1 MVLDAR
7 FRLFDGQAVKN
18 TGVHHHAG
26 VAVRKRLF
34 FNVAALDDLDDRQ
47 IEFLRKFPVARVVR
61 RHRHDRAGAVGNEH
75 IVGDEDRDLRAGQ
88 RVDGFH
94 AFEPHAGLILRD
106 LGALEIGFFRGL
118 GLIRTDLLQIG
129 ELVRPL
135 LDERVLRGNNHVR
148 GAVQRIGARRI
159 DGERIARR
167 RLEIDLGAF
176 GAADPVF
183 LLRFDALRVID
194 EVEIVDQPLRI
205 SRNLQHPLGFNLV
218 DDLAAAALADAVDDL
233 LVREHALAGGAP
245 VDGHLLFVGE
255 PFLEEL
261 EENPLRPL
269 VVFRVG
275 RADLAVPVK
284 RDAER
289 LDLLFKAS
297 DVLRRDLRRMD
308 VVLDRVVLGRQAE
321 RVPADRIK
329 DVIAF

>member
-1 MVLDAR
+1 M
-7 FRLFDGQAVKN
+7 
-18 TGVHHHAG
+18 
-26 VAVRKRLF
+26 
-34 FNVAALDDLDDRQ
+34 
-47 IEFLRKFPVARVVR
+47 R

-245 VDGHLLFVGE
+245 VDVHLLLIGQPRFE
-255 PFLEEL
+255 QL
-261 EENPLRPL
+261 EENPLGPL
-269 VVFRVG
+269 VILRIG
-275 RADLAVPVK
+275 GGNLPAPVK
-284 RDAER
+284 ADAQG
-289 LDLLFKAS
+289 LDLLFKPG
-297 DVLRRDLRRMD
+297 DVLLGHLGGVD
-308 VVLDRVVLGRQAE
+308 VVLDGVVLGGQAE
-321 RVPADRIK
+321 GVPANGVQHIVALHPALSSHHVQGGVGPGMAHVQPLPRGVGELD
-329 DVIAF
+329 